1 MFFRKNKSR
10 RVRNKRKNN
19 YVSKVSSVSSESFKK
34 LALNNVKK
42 SLKNYLIY
50 FITLVFG
57 VIILYTF
64 NSLDNDI
71 AILSNNA
78 LLSSSISFVRGIVS
92 IFSIL
97 VCIIFAFLIIY
108 ANNYLMKQR
117 KKEFGIYSIL
127 GMDRRDINKL
137 MFREMM
143 IIGIFSLII
152 GIFSLIIGIV
162 FGVFI
167 SKGLSIFAL
176 KMLGISS
183 SGFSFSILT
192 TIKTIVFFGIVLLL
206 VNKFNKKTI
215 KKYKLIDLLNANK
228 KNEVSVAKGKKSN
241 LILFF
246 LSIVSIVLAYIIPL
260 KMKISTFVLCICLIL
275 ILVGIYLFFMS
286 VSDFIMLKIKKHRFI
301 YYKNLNPFT
310 VSQISSQIKT
320 MSMSITMI
328 CMLLFSSLI
337 VIPFGISFGT
347 YLIDDLQE
355 ATPYDVTLSKLFMN
369 GDNIVEYST
378 KKSDINSK
386 IPSLKDELIAND
398 FPLIS
403 FSKSTSDLRIYNL
416 KNISQYDF
424 ITNDKDKT
432 IKLKDN
438 KLHIVSISDYN
449 STRKQ
454 SGLKEINLK
463 DNEFAIN
470 CASENYRQFY
480 EKYIKSQP
488 QNYITLNGVK
498 LKLNQTS
505 LYTNSYN
512 TNTVPLDL
520 GTIIVPDA
528 VIKDL
533 NPIMITLNIDYK
545 ERSSNL
551 ENKFMD
557 SYYKFEEKIDN
568 SEDYS
573 ILYKSVIDGEKRALN
588 TSFSFVAIYIGI
600 ILLISAGAIL
610 ALQQLIESTVNKERF
625 KLLSKLG
632 VNKKDMKKAIFIQI
646 SILFAVPLILALI
659 NALFIS
665 KVLFVIMPFIAET
678 GVITNMLL
686 TLGLIIIV
694 YGIYFIASLLESLN
708 IVNNS
713 KEII

>member
-143 IIGIFSLII
+143 II

-480 EKYIKSQP
+480 EKYIKSQS

>member
-57 VIILYTF
+57 VITLYTF

-143 IIGIFSLII
+143 II

>member
-1 MFFRKNKSR
+1 MINMFFKKNKSR
-10 RVRNKRKNN
+10 RSRNKRKNN
-19 YVSKVSSVSSESFKK
+19 YVSRVSSESFKK

-42 SLKNYLIY
+42 SIKNYLIY

-71 AILSNNA
+71 AILSSNA

-152 GIFSLIIGIV
+152 GII
-162 FGVFI
+162 FGVFV

-183 SGFSFSILT
+183 SGFSFSMLT
-192 TIKTIVFFGIVLLL
+192 TIKTIVFFGIVMLL

-246 LSIVSIVLAYIIPL
+246 LSIVAIVLAYIIPL
-260 KMKISTFVLCICLIL
+260 KMKISTFILGICLIL

-301 YYKNLNPFT
+301 YYKNLNPFI

-337 VIPFGISFGT
+337 VIPFGISFGK

-355 ATPYDVTLSKLFMN
+355 ATPYDVTLSKLYMN

-378 KKSDINSK
+378 KKNDIDSK
-386 IPSLKDELIAND
+386 TPSLKDELIENG
-398 FPLIS
+398 FSLTS

-424 ITNDKDKT
+424 ISNDKDRT
-432 IKLKDN
+432 DELKYN

-470 CASENYRQFY
+470 CASEDYRPFY

-488 QNYITLNGVK
+488 QNYITVNGVK

-528 VIKDL
+528 VVNDL
-533 NPIMITLNIDYK
+533 NPIMTTLNIDYK

-568 SEDYS
+568 SEAYS

-632 VNKKDMKKAIFIQI
+632 VNKKDMKKAIFIQV

-665 KVLFVIMPFIAET
+665 KVFFVIMPFIAET
-678 GVITNMLL
+678 GIITTMLL
-686 TLGLIIIV
+686 TLGIVIIV
-694 YGIYFIASLLESLN
+694 YGIYFISSLLESLN
-708 IVNNS
+708 IVNDS

>member
-19 YVSKVSSVSSESFKK
+19 YVSKVSSESFKK

-143 IIGIFSLII
+143 II

>member
-127 GMDRRDINKL
+127 GMDRRDINEL

-143 IIGIFSLII
+143 II

>member
-10 RVRNKRKNN
+10 RARNKRKNN
-19 YVSKVSSVSSESFKK
+19 YVSKVSSESFKK

-42 SLKNYLIY
+42 SVKNYLIY

-143 IIGIFSLII
+143 II

-301 YYKNLNPFT
+301 YYKNLNPFI
-310 VSQISSQIKT
+310 V
-320 MSMSITMI
+320 
-328 CMLLFSSLI
+328 

-378 KKSDINSK
+378 KKSDINSR
-386 IPSLKDELIAND
+386 IPSLKDELIANG
-398 FPLIS
+398 FPLTS

-470 CASENYRQFY
+470 CASEDYRQFY

-568 SEDYS
+568 SEYYS

>member
-1 MFFRKNKSR
+1 MINMFFRKNKSR

-57 VIILYTF
+57 VITLYTF

-143 IIGIFSLII
+143 II

>member
-152 GIFSLIIGIV
+152 GIV

-192 TIKTIVFFGIVLLL
+192 TSKTIVFFGIVLLL

>member
-1 MFFRKNKSR
+1 M
-10 RVRNKRKNN
+10 
-19 YVSKVSSVSSESFKK
+19 
-34 LALNNVKK
+34 ALNNVKK

-143 IIGIFSLII
+143 II

>member
-1 MFFRKNKSR
+1 
-10 RVRNKRKNN
+10 
-19 YVSKVSSVSSESFKK
+19 
-34 LALNNVKK
+34 
-42 SLKNYLIY
+42 
-50 FITLVFG
+50 
-57 VIILYTF
+57 
-64 NSLDNDI
+64 
-71 AILSNNA
+71 
-78 LLSSSISFVRGIVS
+78 
-92 IFSIL
+92 
-97 VCIIFAFLIIY
+97 
-108 ANNYLMKQR
+108 
-117 KKEFGIYSIL
+117 
-127 GMDRRDINKL
+127 
-137 MFREMM
+137 
-143 IIGIFSLII
+143 
-152 GIFSLIIGIV
+152 
-162 FGVFI
+162 
-167 SKGLSIFAL
+167 
-176 KMLGISS
+176 
-183 SGFSFSILT
+183 
-192 TIKTIVFFGIVLLL
+192 
-206 VNKFNKKTI
+206 
-215 KKYKLIDLLNANK
+215 
-228 KNEVSVAKGKKSN
+228 
-241 LILFF
+241 
-246 LSIVSIVLAYIIPL
+246 
-260 KMKISTFVLCICLIL
+260 
-275 ILVGIYLFFMS
+275 
-286 VSDFIMLKIKKHRFI
+286 
-301 YYKNLNPFT
+301 
-310 VSQISSQIKT
+310 
-320 MSMSITMI
+320 
-328 CMLLFSSLI
+328 
-337 VIPFGISFGT
+337 
-347 YLIDDLQE
+347 
-355 ATPYDVTLSKLFMN
+355 
-369 GDNIVEYST
+369 
-378 KKSDINSK
+378 
-386 IPSLKDELIAND
+386 
-398 FPLIS
+398 
-403 FSKSTSDLRIYNL
+403 
-416 KNISQYDF
+416 
-424 ITNDKDKT
+424 T

>member
-1 MFFRKNKSR
+1 
-10 RVRNKRKNN
+10 
-19 YVSKVSSVSSESFKK
+19 
-34 LALNNVKK
+34 
-42 SLKNYLIY
+42 
-50 FITLVFG
+50 
-57 VIILYTF
+57 
-64 NSLDNDI
+64 
-71 AILSNNA
+71 
-78 LLSSSISFVRGIVS
+78 
-92 IFSIL
+92 
-97 VCIIFAFLIIY
+97 
-108 ANNYLMKQR
+108 
-117 KKEFGIYSIL
+117 
-127 GMDRRDINKL
+127 
-137 MFREMM
+137 
-143 IIGIFSLII
+143 
-152 GIFSLIIGIV
+152 
-162 FGVFI
+162 
-167 SKGLSIFAL
+167 
-176 KMLGISS
+176 
-183 SGFSFSILT
+183 
-192 TIKTIVFFGIVLLL
+192 
-206 VNKFNKKTI
+206 

>member
-1 MFFRKNKSR
+1 MINMFFRKNKSR

-78 LLSSSISFVRGIVS
+78 LLSSSISFVRGFVS

-143 IIGIFSLII
+143 II

>member
-127 GMDRRDINKL
+127 GIDRRDINKL

-143 IIGIFSLII
+143 II

>member
-152 GIFSLIIGIV
+152 GIV

-192 TIKTIVFFGIVLLL
+192 TIKTIGFFGIVLLL

>member
-1 MFFRKNKSR
+1 
-10 RVRNKRKNN
+10 
-19 YVSKVSSVSSESFKK
+19 
-34 LALNNVKK
+34 
-42 SLKNYLIY
+42 
-50 FITLVFG
+50 
-57 VIILYTF
+57 
-64 NSLDNDI
+64 NDI

-143 IIGIFSLII
+143 II

>member
-1 MFFRKNKSR
+1 MINMFFRKNKSR

-143 IIGIFSLII
+143 II

>member
-19 YVSKVSSVSSESFKK
+19 YVSKVSSESFKK

-143 IIGIFSLII
+143 II

-533 NPIMITLNIDYK
+533 NPIMIILNIDYK

>member
-1 MFFRKNKSR
+1 KNKSR

-143 IIGIFSLII
+143 II

-301 YYKNLNPFT
+301 YYKNLNLFT

>member
-1 MFFRKNKSR
+1 
-10 RVRNKRKNN
+10 VRNKRKNN

-143 IIGIFSLII
+143 II

>member
-143 IIGIFSLII
+143 II

-355 ATPYDVTLSKLFMN
+355 ATHYDVQLSKLFMK

>member
-143 IIGIFSLII
+143 II

-533 NPIMITLNIDYK
+533 NP
-545 ERSSNL
+545 
-551 ENKFMD
+551 
-557 SYYKFEEKIDN
+557 
-568 SEDYS
+568 
-573 ILYKSVIDGEKRALN
+573 
-588 TSFSFVAIYIGI
+588 
-600 ILLISAGAIL
+600 
-610 ALQQLIESTVNKERF
+610 
-625 KLLSKLG
+625 
-632 VNKKDMKKAIFIQI
+632 
-646 SILFAVPLILALI
+646 
-659 NALFIS
+659 
-665 KVLFVIMPFIAET
+665 
-678 GVITNMLL
+678 
-686 TLGLIIIV
+686 
-694 YGIYFIASLLESLN
+694 
-708 IVNNS
+708 
-713 KEII
+713 

>member
-1 MFFRKNKSR
+1 MINMFFRKNKSR

-19 YVSKVSSVSSESFKK
+19 YVSKVSSVSSESFKQ

-42 SLKNYLIY
+42 SLKNDLIY

-143 IIGIFSLII
+143 II

>member
-19 YVSKVSSVSSESFKK
+19 YVSKVSSESFKK

-143 IIGIFSLII
+143 II

-610 ALQQLIESTVNKERF
+610 ALQQLIESTVNKERS

>member
-1 MFFRKNKSR
+1 MINMFFRKNKSR

-19 YVSKVSSVSSESFKK
+19 YVSKVSSESFKK

-71 AILSNNA
+71 AILSNNT

-143 IIGIFSLII
+143 II

-610 ALQQLIESTVNKERF
+610 ALQQLIESTVNKERS

>member
-1 MFFRKNKSR
+1 MINMFFRKNKSR

-143 IIGIFSLII
+143 II

-480 EKYIKSQP
+480 EKYIKSQS

>member
-1 MFFRKNKSR
+1 MINMFFRKNKSR

-143 IIGIFSLII
+143 II

-301 YYKNLNPFT
+301 YYKNLNLFT

>member
-143 IIGIFSLII
+143 II

-568 SEDYS
+568 SGDYS

>member
-19 YVSKVSSVSSESFKK
+19 YVSKVSSVSSESFKQ

-42 SLKNYLIY
+42 SLKNDLIY

-143 IIGIFSLII
+143 II

>member
-143 IIGIFSLII
+143 II

>member
-42 SLKNYLIY
+42 SLKYYLIY

-143 IIGIFSLII
+143 II

>member
-1 MFFRKNKSR
+1 MINMFFRKNKSR

-19 YVSKVSSVSSESFKK
+19 YVSKVSSESFKK

-143 IIGIFSLII
+143 II

-533 NPIMITLNIDYK
+533 NPIMIILNIDYK

>member
-1 MFFRKNKSR
+1 MINMFFRKNKSR

-19 YVSKVSSVSSESFKK
+19 YVSKVSSESFKK

-143 IIGIFSLII
+143 II

-610 ALQQLIESTVNKERF
+610 ALQQLIESTVNKERS

>member
-152 GIFSLIIGIV
+152 GIV

-260 KMKISTFVLCICLIL
+260 KMKISTFVL
-275 ILVGIYLFFMS
+275 
-286 VSDFIMLKIKKHRFI
+286 
-301 YYKNLNPFT
+301 
-310 VSQISSQIKT
+310 
-320 MSMSITMI
+320 
-328 CMLLFSSLI
+328 
-337 VIPFGISFGT
+337 
-347 YLIDDLQE
+347 
-355 ATPYDVTLSKLFMN
+355 
-369 GDNIVEYST
+369 
-378 KKSDINSK
+378 
-386 IPSLKDELIAND
+386 
-398 FPLIS
+398 
-403 FSKSTSDLRIYNL
+403 
-416 KNISQYDF
+416 
-424 ITNDKDKT
+424 
-432 IKLKDN
+432 
-438 KLHIVSISDYN
+438 
-449 STRKQ
+449 
-454 SGLKEINLK
+454 
-463 DNEFAIN
+463 
-470 CASENYRQFY
+470 
-480 EKYIKSQP
+480 
-488 QNYITLNGVK
+488 
-498 LKLNQTS
+498 
-505 LYTNSYN
+505 
-512 TNTVPLDL
+512 
-520 GTIIVPDA
+520 
-528 VIKDL
+528 
-533 NPIMITLNIDYK
+533 
-545 ERSSNL
+545 
-551 ENKFMD
+551 
-557 SYYKFEEKIDN
+557 
-568 SEDYS
+568 
-573 ILYKSVIDGEKRALN
+573 
-588 TSFSFVAIYIGI
+588 
-600 ILLISAGAIL
+600 
-610 ALQQLIESTVNKERF
+610 
-625 KLLSKLG
+625 
-632 VNKKDMKKAIFIQI
+632 
-646 SILFAVPLILALI
+646 
-659 NALFIS
+659 
-665 KVLFVIMPFIAET
+665 
-678 GVITNMLL
+678 
-686 TLGLIIIV
+686 
-694 YGIYFIASLLESLN
+694 
-708 IVNNS
+708 
-713 KEII
+713 

>member
-1 MFFRKNKSR
+1 MINMFFRKNKSR

-152 GIFSLIIGIV
+152 GIV

-246 LSIVSIVLAYIIPL
+246 LSIVSIVLVYIIPL

>member
-1 MFFRKNKSR
+1 MINMFFRKNKSR
-10 RVRNKRKNN
+10 RARNKRKNN
-19 YVSKVSSVSSESFKK
+19 YVSKVSSESFKK

-42 SLKNYLIY
+42 SVKNYLIY

-143 IIGIFSLII
+143 II

-301 YYKNLNPFT
+301 YYKNLNPFI
-310 VSQISSQIKT
+310 V
-320 MSMSITMI
+320 
-328 CMLLFSSLI
+328 

-378 KKSDINSK
+378 KKSDINSR
-386 IPSLKDELIAND
+386 IPSLKDELIANG
-398 FPLIS
+398 FPLTS

-470 CASENYRQFY
+470 CASEDYRQFY

-568 SEDYS
+568 SEYYS